1 MYQQIIYVIY
11 LNQSKIVL
19 FLKVKNINDISPI
32 WYRAKKLLIRI
43 LPIKVVTLLAKFKE
57 KIVYLKR
64 T

>member
-1 MYQQIIYVIY
+1 MIAD
-11 LNQSKIVL
+11 KIVEAGDL
-19 FLKVKNINDISPI
+19 SILEGQKINDISPI
-32 WYRAKKLLIRI
+32 WYRARKLLIRI